1 MDEGQPDRDA
11 AVGEP
16 ARSDRLTQTRG
27 VRVVGRAGWA
37 VIDQGFVSLAN
48 FALGIVVARLV
59 SPTEFGAFGLAFA
72 IYLIALAVSRA
83 FATQPLTIR
92 FGTRDEGEFRR
103 GAAQATG
110 VAIVIG
116 LAFAASIL
124 VIALIL
130 GGIQGLVLIALAI
143 VLPGLLIQDAWR
155 FTMFTSRRG
164 RVAVTN
170 DLIATSVMAGL
181 IVLVVATGAETV
193 FVVMLCWGA
202 GAAVAALA
210 GIYQTQVRPQP
221 AGAIRWFREHWDIT
235 PRFFG
240 SELLEAIGAQAFLFL
255 LGAIVGLAAV
265 GSVRGAQLLVGP
277 VYIMSAGV
285 NLSLVP
291 EMSRQTGS
299 MSRFRRLS
307 LLLSGSLAVIG
318 ITWGI
323 VLLLLPD
330 SIGSQL
336 LGETWPG
343 ARSVLLPI
351 SLSIIIPLVAIG
363 PRIGLRVLEDA
374 SGTLRVSVVQAVLT
388 IGGGVVGALAG
399 GVSGAAWG
407 LVAGFG
413 VAAILWWIQFGLTT
427 RRRRRSRRDDG

>member
-1 MDEGQPDRDA
+1 VDGGQPDQRSL
-11 AVGEP
+11 VGEP
-16 ARSDRLTQTRG
+16 SRSDRLKQTRG

-59 SPTEFGAFGLAFA
+59 TATEFGAFGLAFA
-72 IYLIALAVSRA
+72 IYLMALAVSRA
-83 FATQPLTIR
+83 FATQPLAIR
-92 FGTRDEGEFRR
+92 FGARDEGEFRR

-110 VAIVIG
+110 VAVVIG
-116 LAFAASIL
+116 LVFAASIL
-124 VIALIL
+124 MIALVL
-130 GGIQGLVLIALAI
+130 GGIQGQVLIALAI
-143 VLPGLLIQDAWR
+143 VLPGLLVQDAWR

-164 RVAVTN
+164 RVAVIN

-181 IVLVVATGAETV
+181 IVLVVTTGVETV
-193 FVVMLCWGA
+193 SVVMLCWGA

-210 GIYQTQVRPQP
+210 GIYQAQVWPQP

-235 PRFFG
+235 PAFFG
-240 SELLEAIGAQAFLFL
+240 SELLEAIGAQAFLFM
-255 LGAIVGLAAV
+255 LGAIAGLAAV

-323 VLLLLPD
+323 ALLLLPD
-330 SIGSQL
+330 SIGGQL

-351 SLSIIIPLVAIG
+351 SLSIIIPLISIG
-363 PRIGLRVLEDA
+363 PRIGLRVLEDT
-374 SGTLRVSVVQAVLT
+374 SGTLRVSVMQAGLT
-388 IGGGVVGALAG
+388 IGGGVLGALAG
-399 GVSGAAWG
+399 GVTGAAWG
-407 LVAGFG
+407 LAAGFSL
-413 VAAILWWIQFGLTT
+413 AAILWWIQFSSTT
-427 RRRRRSRRDDG
+427 RRRARSRPGDD